1 MGEERTMTLGLAIR
15 EALYQEMERD
25 PTVIIMG
32 EDIVGGAGS
41 DEPGAEDSWGGP
53 MGITRGLAGKF
64 GRNRVRDTP
73 ISEAGFIGAAV
84 GAAATGLRP
93 IAALMF
99 IDFFG
104 IPMDQIYNQGAKLR
118 YMFGGKAK
126 VPMVIRALIGGRG
139 ERGGAALAE
148 SLLHLHPYPR
158 LEGGYPHHTLRRQGT
173 DDRRHSGR

>member
-15 EALYQEMERD
+15 EALHQEMERD
-25 PTVIIMG
+25 ASVIIMG

-53 MGITRGLAGKF
+53 MGITRGLVGKF
-64 GRNRVRDTP
+64 GHNRVRDTP

-99 IDFFG
+99 IDFL
-104 IPMDQIYNQGAKLR
+104 ASR
-118 YMFGGKAK
+118 W
-126 VPMVIRALIGGRG
+126 IRFTIRVRNCATCS
-139 ERGGAALAE
+139 AA
-148 SLLHLHPYPR
+148 
-158 LEGGYPHHTLRRQGT
+158 RR
-173 DDRRHSGR
+173 RSRWSSVR

>member
-25 PTVIIMG
+25 SSVMIMG

-99 IDFFG
+99 IDFLWYPDG
-104 IPMDQIYNQGAKLR
+104 SDLQSGGETALHVRRQGEGAHGHPCTDW
-118 YMFGGKAK
+118 GG
-126 VPMVIRALIGGRG
+126 G
-139 ERGGAALAE
+139 ERGGAALSE
-148 SLLHLHPYPR
+148 PLLHFHPHPR
-158 LEGGYPHHTLRRQGT
+158 LKGSNPHHALRC
-173 DDRRHSGR
+173 

>member
-1 MGEERTMTLGLAIR
+1 MSEERTMTLGLAIR
-15 EALYQEMERD
+15 EALHQEMERD
-25 PTVIIMG
+25 ASVIIMG

-64 GRNRVRDTP
+64 GRDRVRDTP

-104 IPMDQIYNQGAKLR
+104 IPDGSDLQPGSETALHVRRQGEGPDGRPCADW
-118 YMFGGKAK
+118 
-126 VPMVIRALIGGRG
+126 GRG
-139 ERGGAALAE
+139 KRGGAALPE
-148 SLLHLHPYPR
+148 SLFHLYPYPR
-158 LEGGYPHHTLRRQGT
+158 LEGGNPHHTLRCQGT
-173 DDRRHSGR
+173 DDLRHSGR